1 LPAEQRTI
9 KLHPVYGN
17 GDPNHENTKFW
28 NATPSGQFHFTMISL
43 ETAEQFELNK
53 EYYVHYAGGLNSSH
67 RASSGRMADSVRPV
81 EPASMS
87 LLAGPYHLS
96 PQRKKPA
103 LPSVTVGLAFAS
115 IVRAWASLGL
125 RRRRRI
131 WEGGAHE
138 GDRHRGI
145 RGLFPRGCLRG
156 L

>member
-1 LPAEQRTI
+1 VPAEQRTI
-9 KLHPVYGN
+9 KLHPAYGN

-67 RASSGRMADSVRPV
+67 RASSGRMAGQCAPRRAPRACPCSRGLIISARN
-81 EPASMS
+81 E
-87 LLAGPYHLS
+87 
-96 PQRKKPA
+96 KPA

-131 WEGGAHE
+131 LGGRRA
-138 GDRHRGI
+138 
-145 RGLFPRGCLRG
+145 
-156 L
+156 